1 MNWFESTL
9 NEFAKNIGLNELNPD
24 EENSVHLVI
33 GNDARIIIQNCE
45 HLPIP
50 EVLVARVEPIRF
62 SSPTTFRKLLQLPHY
77 RYPKSWQLQT
87 AASDRNVQIGFRI
100 PLRSF
105 VLQVLEQSFVQ
116 LEELHLKICQ
126 K

>member
-9 NEFAKNIGLNELNPD
+9 SEFAKNIGLNELVPD
-24 EENSVHLVI
+24 EEASVHLSI
-33 GNDARIIIQNCE
+33 GNDARLIIQNLA

-50 EVLVARVEPIRF
+50 EVLVARIEPIRF
-62 SSPTTFRKLLQLPHY
+62 SSSTTFSKILQLPHY

-105 VLQVLEQSFVQ
+105 VLQVLEQSFDQ
-116 LEELHLKICQ
+116 LEELHQKIN
-126 K
+126 

>member
-9 NEFAKNIGLNELNPD
+9 SEFAKNIGLNELVPD
-24 EENSVHLVI
+24 EEASVHLSI
-33 GNDARIIIQNCE
+33 GNDARLIIQNLA

-50 EVLVARVEPIRF
+50 EVLVARIEPIRF
-62 SSPTTFRKLLQLPHY
+62 SSSTIYRKLLQLPHY

-105 VLQVLEQSFVQ
+105 VLQVLEQSFDQ
-116 LEELHLKICQ
+116 LEELHQKIN
-126 K
+126 

>member
-9 NEFAKNIGLNELNPD
+9 SEFAKNIGLNELVPD
-24 EENSVHLVI
+24 EEASVHLSI
-33 GNDARIIIQNCE
+33 GNDARIIIQNLA

-50 EVLVARVEPIRF
+50 EVLVARIEPIRF
-62 SSPTTFRKLLQLPHY
+62 SSSTTYRKLLQLPHY

-105 VLQVLEQSFVQ
+105 VLQVLEQSFDQ
-116 LEELHLKICQ
+116 LEELHRKIN
-126 K
+126 

>member
-9 NEFAKNIGLNELNPD
+9 SEFAKNIGLNELVLD
-24 EENSVHLVI
+24 EEASVHLSI
-33 GNDARIIIQNCE
+33 GNDARLIIQNLA

-50 EVLVARVEPIRF
+50 EVLVARIEPIRF
-62 SSPTTFRKLLQLPHY
+62 SSSTIYRKLLQLPHY

-105 VLQVLEQSFVQ
+105 VLQVLEQSFDQ
-116 LEELHLKICQ
+116 LEELHQKIN
-126 K
+126 

>member
-9 NEFAKNIGLNELNPD
+9 SEFAKNIGLNELVPD
-24 EENSVHLVI
+24 EEASVHLSI
-33 GNDARIIIQNCE
+33 GNDARIIIQNLA

-50 EVLVARVEPIRF
+50 EVLVARIEPIRF
-62 SSPTTFRKLLQLPHY
+62 SSSTIYRKLLQLPHY

-105 VLQVLEQSFVQ
+105 VLQVLEQSFDQ
-116 LEELHLKICQ
+116 LEELHQ
-126 K
+126 KLN

>member
-9 NEFAKNIGLNELNPD
+9 SEFAKNIGLNELVPD
-24 EENSVHLVI
+24 EEASVHLTI
-33 GNDARIIIQNCE
+33 GNDARLIIQNLA

-50 EVLVARVEPIRF
+50 EVLVARIEPIRF
-62 SSPTTFRKLLQLPHY
+62 SSSTIYRKLLQLPHY

-105 VLQVLEQSFVQ
+105 VLQVLEQSFDQ
-116 LEELHLKICQ
+116 LEELHQKIN
-126 K
+126 